1 MAKAVQEHAIQ
12 SAGVRALS
20 KLVEESTR
28 ATGDSVK
35 FFIEPTPGVLDKAKN
50 KRHHIIFGRRGSGK
64 SSLLHKVTSDLT
76 VGRTPIAY
84 VDLEQ
89 FKGHSYPDVLIS
101 VLLSTLTEF
110 KKWLDTAATSPATK
124 TSFWMKIF
132 GATPT
137 KGAFPKKD
145 TVGLS
150 ADFDAMIKELTAVLH
165 QADEVKAKD
174 STKLDDS
181 SEAKI
186 GSKIDAGAPGVP
198 VKASVE
204 ASMSSKSGESRER
217 QTEYTSHKIQ
227 VLHRNILRY
236 KELFGKLSKLADGP
250 AFLLMDDLYH
260 LKFNDQAQVLDY
272 FFRIAKGSNLWLKV
286 GTIRHRSLWYVRG
299 DPSIGMKLGDDADE
313 IDLDATLEKYDL
325 TKNFLFRIL
334 TQLCKV
340 TDVKMDDILAD
351 GGKDRLVLTSGG
363 VARDFLSIFRRSID
377 VVVERVA
384 RKDTVRGPKIG
395 VEDVNVAAGD
405 QGQFKEEDFS
415 RDTSEEDQVRLRA
428 VLEDINDFCVNK
440 VKANCFLVE
449 KDIPGAVSQE
459 INELVD
465 LKFLHRAKSRVTVRD
480 RSGRLYDAY
489 MLDISRYA
497 GERTRRGVEVVKF
510 WGKDTGDALR
520 KTNLV
525 YLEKTE
531 ATAK

>member
-1 MAKAVQEHAIQ
+1 MAQKPKEYAIQ

-76 VGRTPIAY
+76 VSRTPIAY

-101 VLLSTLTEF
+101 VLLSTLMEF
-110 KKWLDTAATSPATK
+110 KKWLDTAATSPSTK
-124 TSFWMKIF
+124 KRFWMKIF

-145 TVGLS
+145 TASLS
-150 ADFDAMIKELTAVLH
+150 THFDAMIKELTAVLH
-165 QADEVKAKD
+165 QADEVKAKE
-174 STKLDDS
+174 STKQDDS
-181 SEAKI
+181 SEAKL
-186 GSKIDAGAPGVP
+186 GSKIEASSPGIP
-198 VKASVE
+198 VKASVD
-204 ASMSSKSGESRER
+204 ASLSSKSGKSRER
-217 QTEYTSHKIQ
+217 QTEYTSHKIE

-236 KELFGKLSKLADGP
+236 KDLFGKLSTLADGP

-260 LKFNDQAQVLDY
+260 LKLNDQAQVLDY

-334 TQLCKV
+334 VQLCKV
-340 TDVKMDDILAD
+340 TGVKMDDILAD

-377 VVVERVA
+377 LVVERVI
-384 RKDTVRGPKIG
+384 RNDLVRGSKIG

-405 QGQFKEEDFS
+405 QGQFKEDDFS
-415 RDTSEEDQVRLRA
+415 RDTSPEDQARLRT
-428 VLEDINDFCVNK
+428 VLDDIIDFCVNK
-440 VKANCFLVE
+440 AKANCFLVE
-449 KDIPGAVSQE
+449 KDIPGAVSQQ

-510 WGKDTGDALR
+510 WGNETDDALR

-525 YLEKTE
+525 YLEKSQV
-531 ATAK
+531 AAK